1 MLVKFDNLKLLTQKS
16 ERVLDSFRKALQDY
30 RDINNKLDVEEN
42 EVDKQLTTLN
52 GKRVNIVN
60 LKLQNENFINKLNN
74 FLN

>member
-1 MLVKFDNLKLLTQKS
+1 MLQQNTIKRLTEKS

-42 EVDKQLTTLN
+42 EVDKQLTTLH
-52 GKRVNIVN
+52 GRRVNIVN
-60 LKLQNENFINKLNN
+60 LKLQNEDFINKLNN

>member
-1 MLVKFDNLKLLTQKS
+1 MLQQNTIKRLTEKS

-42 EVDKQLTTLN
+42 EVDKQLTTLH
-52 GKRVNIVN
+52 GRRVNIVN
-60 LKLQNENFINKLNN
+60 LKQQNEDFINKLNN

>member
-1 MLVKFDNLKLLTQKS
+1 MLQQNTIKRLTEKS

-42 EVDKQLTTLN
+42 EVDKQLTTLH
-52 GKRVNIVN
+52 GRRVNILN
-60 LKLQNENFINKLNN
+60 LKLQNEDFINKLNN